1 MTYSEALRRIYG
13 LTNYETRTGYSA
25 AEHFDLS
32 RMNGLIAKLGHP
44 EKRFGAVHIAGTKG
58 KGSVSAMID
67 SVLRSAGYATGL
79 YTSPHLHTFRERI
92 RVNGT
97 CIPEEDVAAWADV
110 ILPLVDDIPGL
121 TTFEVATAMAFAAFA
136 EAQVDVAV
144 LEVGLGGRLDATN
157 VIRPLVSVLTSISYD
172 HTQVLGNTLSQIA
185 REKAGIIKPYVPV
198 ISAPQA
204 DEALEVI
211 EETCLQRNAA
221 LCLVGRD
228 WNWEHHGSFL
238 AGQSFSMCG
247 GSGCSDWR
255 LDDLWVPL
263 LGEHQTLNATVAA
276 AALQTIGQNGI
287 EVHSDA
293 VRRGLRAVKWPGRL
307 EILHRRPLLVV
318 DGAHNGESCRLLAS
332 TLQQDIFRHDAT
344 HLIFGALSGHDHA
357 AMLSQLLPLRPQ
369 TILTRTDHPRATDPA
384 TLLDALRALGAD
396 AVVIP
401 SPSQALEFAL
411 SRARPD
417 DLICAAGSLYIVA
430 DVRRAWLTST
440 GEDVPVDPVTS

>member
-1 MTYSEALRRIYG
+1 M
-13 LTNYETRTGYSA
+13 
-25 AEHFDLS
+25 
-32 RMNGLIAKLGHP
+32 
-44 EKRFGAVHIAGTKG
+44 
-58 KGSVSAMID
+58 
-67 SVLRSAGYATGL
+67 
-79 YTSPHLHTFRERI
+79 
-92 RVNGT
+92 
-97 CIPEEDVAAWADV
+97 
-110 ILPLVDDIPGL
+110 
-121 TTFEVATAMAFAAFA
+121 
-136 EAQVDVAV
+136 
-144 LEVGLGGRLDATN
+144 
-157 VIRPLVSVLTSISYD
+157 
-172 HTQVLGNTLSQIA
+172 
-185 REKAGIIKPYVPV
+185 PV